1 MMVTSYVELTVP
13 AQERHLKVARAAAEW
28 LTTDKSSV
36 TVEVPVDAPKMIVTT
51 FPIARARQNDVADR
65 IMRAFAKDMEDYSTQ
80 SVGFPKSE
88 AEQRRDKRKLER
100 AKERRRERRAA
111 REAEARENRVGANI
125 PYGLDDASQQ
135 IEQLIR
141 PMGFNKAQRVQFF
154 VLLQIAL
161 MGRAFSLHGCD
172 SLAQREANRIYGLV
186 HEFALP
192 KDLTEG
198 DEGFYRGRVY
208 ELVRFAEFHL
218 SVAQDCFDQIY
229 PERSV
234 ATDAVSAVRNFLAL
248 MLNACDGDGLE
259 DIYRD
264 RNAAI

>member
-1 MMVTSYVELTVP
+1 MVTSCVELTVP

-51 FPIARARQNDVADR
+51 FPIA
-65 IMRAFAKDMEDYSTQ
+65 
-80 SVGFPKSE
+80 
-88 AEQRRDKRKLER
+88 
-100 AKERRRERRAA
+100 
-111 REAEARENRVGANI
+111 
-125 PYGLDDASQQ
+125 
-135 IEQLIR
+135 
-141 PMGFNKAQRVQFF
+141 QRVQFF

-172 SLAQREANRIYGLV
+172 SLAQREANRIYGLA

-218 SVAQDCFDQIY
+218 SVAQDCFDQIC

-234 ATDAVSAVRNFLAL
+234 ATDTVSAVRNFLAL